1 MLYIYAIYDTNI
13 IMNKNKYIAFKRLAN
28 SRVNK
33 ALNMIK
39 LVSNLANKSHY
50 EYSDQDVKKIVGALE
65 SEIRSLKSK
74 FSNSKKDKKDIG
86 FNLD

>member
-1 MLYIYAIYDTNI
+1 M
-13 IMNKNKYIAFKRLAN
+13 IMNKNKNITFKRLAN

-50 EYSDQDVKKIVGALE
+50 DYSDQEVKKIVQALE
-65 SEIRSLKSK
+65 SEIRNLKTK
-74 FSNSKKDKKDIG
+74 FSNSKKNKKDTD